1 MSNLYVHYPFCKQA
15 CHYCNFHFST
25 SYNGREEIMILI
37 RKELQLRAKE
47 INSPLESIYFGGG
60 SPSLISPKSLK
71 EFISYVKKSFEI
83 NPLLEITLEANPDDL
98 NEDYL
103 IKIKEAGINRLSL
116 GIQSFFEKDLK
127 LMHRAHNI
135 KQAQKALNWVNK
147 QFENFSVDLIYGM
160 PYTNLTEWEE
170 NLKLT
175 LDYQPPHISAYALT
189 VEKNTSLYHFV
200 QKKKN
205 NAIK

>member
-1 MSNLYVHYPFCKQA
+1 MSNLYIHFPFCKQA

-25 SYNGREEIMILI
+25 SKKGRDEFFPLI
-37 RKELQLRAKE
+37 YRELNLRASE
-47 INSPLESIYFGGG
+47 VNTPLESIYFGGG

-127 LMHRAHNI
+127 LMHRAHNF

-147 QFENFSVDLIYGM
+147 QFENFQLI
-160 PYTNLTEWEE
+160 LFTEC
-170 NLKLT
+170 
-175 LDYQPPHISAYALT
+175 HIR
-189 VEKNTSLYHFV
+189 TSLSG
-200 QKKKN
+200 KKT
-205 NAIK
+205 